1 MRYLSHV
8 DEYLTLKYK
17 YKYQVLH
24 LCPCVTED
32 VSQFHYL
39 ESSDYWTDAEYYPG
53 TAQNS
58 SLWATERLTSKTLIL
73 SVVISRADS
82 PP

>member
-24 LCPCVTED
+24 LWTMLMATKIPECSYSIAAWHSLYRD
-32 VSQFHYL
+32 VNRP
-39 ESSDYWTDAEYYPG
+39 AGP
-53 TAQNS
+53 
-58 SLWATERLTSKTLIL
+58 
-73 SVVISRADS
+73 
-82 PP
+82 

>member
-39 ESSDYWTDAEYYPG
+39 ESSDY
-53 TAQNS
+53 
-58 SLWATERLTSKTLIL
+58 
-73 SVVISRADS
+73 
-82 PP
+82 

>member
-24 LCPCVTED
+24 LWKL
-32 VSQFHYL
+32 HYMITMKCAVFC
-39 ESSDYWTDAEYYPG
+39 SC
-53 TAQNS
+53 
-58 SLWATERLTSKTLIL
+58 
-73 SVVISRADS
+73 
-82 PP
+82 

>member
-24 LCPCVTED
+24 LWYTAVFNDPCAVWIR
-32 VSQFHYL
+32 HWL
-39 ESSDYWTDAEYYPG
+39 
-53 TAQNS
+53 
-58 SLWATERLTSKTLIL
+58 
-73 SVVISRADS
+73 
-82 PP
+82 